1 MPRTHVRLVFFC
13 VAALF
18 SFGAICEANPYK
30 TTKSFTV
37 TSKASSRLVPGTLN
51 WAVFQA
57 NYTGADVN
65 YIKFN
70 IPALAGDIE
79 IILSEPLYVARLM
92 ILDATTQP
100 GYSGRPLIRLNANGM
115 DSAILLAGNVA
126 GVPPYSDGSPATGGG
141 NPGVHGVSAAT
152 AGSTIQGFQIFNYA
166 QNAITIFKEA
176 EGNFIQKNWMGFVSV
191 LGTGLFTHNTT
202 AHPGSR
208 GLAIQ
213 SNFNTIRSNTISGVS
228 NGIVIGEPI
237 ETPWS
242 GRNYFT
248 NALENNNIG
257 TDPTGSV
264 VIGNDS
270 DGVFLGAG
278 GAENFIGPNNLI
290 SGMASTGVELLHP
303 SNYGN
308 IIISNLIGVNRAGTA
323 ILGNGELG
331 VLIANGADYNDVGG
345 PSGGNVISGN
355 HLGGVV
361 IGTPEHPAPCTR
373 IYVESNLIG
382 TDATGLRNLGG
393 QVSGITSQ
401 NGSEAIIDRNV
412 VAAESNHGIVLNG
425 VGQTTAVRNG
435 KTIKLANA
443 VFGNWIG
450 VSASATPL
458 VFNGPA
464 GPGIQLLNSL
474 STTNGLPLP
483 NQGYGIYV
491 LNSFGNYI
499 QIPIGTENP
508 GSRYLRNVFGTNV
521 LGNVGF
527 NGCSAANNIYF
538 P

>member
-1 MPRTHVRLVFFC
+1 MSLTAPRLIFLC
-13 VAALF
+13 VAASLV
-18 SFGAICEANPYK
+18 FGGTAEANPYR

-37 TSKASSRLVPGTLN
+37 TSNGSSRLVPGTLN

-65 YIKFN
+65 YINFN
-70 IPALAGDIE
+70 IPSLGGEVDIT
-79 IILSEPLYVARLM
+79 LSEPLYVARLM
-92 ILDATTQP
+92 ILDGTTQP
-100 GYSGRPLIRLNANGM
+100 GYSGKPLIRINAAGM
-115 DSAILLAGNVA
+115 DSAIVLAGNVA
-126 GVPPYSDGSPATGGG
+126 GVPPYSDGSTATGGG

-176 EGNFIQKNWMGFVSV
+176 EGNFIQKNWMGFTSV
-191 LGTGLFTHNTT
+191 LGTGVFTHNTT

-208 GLAIQ
+208 GIGIQ

-237 ETPWS
+237 ETAWS

-278 GAENFIGPNNLI
+278 GAENFIGPNNVI
-290 SGMASTGVELLHP
+290 SGMASSGVELLHP

-323 ILGNGELG
+323 VLGNGELG

-345 PSGGNVISGN
+345 PSGGNVLSGN

-361 IGTPEHPAPCTR
+361 IGTPEYPAPCTR

-382 TDATGLRNLGG
+382 TDATGLRSLGG
-393 QVSGITSQ
+393 QISGITSQ
-401 NGSEAIIDRNV
+401 NGSEAIINRNV

-435 KTIKLANA
+435 QTIKLANA

-450 VSASATPL
+450 VSASASPL

-464 GPGIQLLNSL
+464 GPGVQLLTSP
-474 STTNGLPLP
+474 STTDGLPLP
-483 NQGYGIYV
+483 NLAYGIYV

-499 QIPIGTENP
+499 QIPAGTENP
-508 GSRYLRNVFGTNV
+508 SSRYLRNIFGTNI
-521 LGNVGF
+521 LGPVGF
-527 NGCSAANNIYF
+527 NGCTAADNIFF